1 MSHTDNVKSVERKKI
16 LEVRELRKFFDVHK
30 GMFKRQVGS
39 VRAVNDVS
47 LSVYEGETLGL
58 VGESGSG
65 KTTLGRCVVR
75 ALEPTSGEIMFQ
87 LEDGTIIDLASLTA
101 KELRPYRRHFQMIF
115 QDPYSSLNPRRS
127 VLETIREPIMHNKI
141 ASGEKAVDMVKEMLD
156 LVGLAQS
163 HLNRYPHAFSGGQRQ
178 RIGIAR
184 ALVTSP
190 RLIICDEPVSALDVS
205 VQAQILNLLIDCRR
219 RKSIVRFH
227 RP

>member
-75 ALEPTSGEIMFQ
+75 ALEPTSGRLCF
-87 LEDGTIIDLASLTA
+87 SL
-101 KELRPYRRHFQMIF
+101 KM
-115 QDPYSSLNPRRS
+115 
-127 VLETIREPIMHNKI
+127 
-141 ASGEKAVDMVKEMLD
+141 
-156 LVGLAQS
+156 
-163 HLNRYPHAFSGGQRQ
+163 
-178 RIGIAR
+178 AR
-184 ALVTSP
+184 
-190 RLIICDEPVSALDVS
+190 
-205 VQAQILNLLIDCRR
+205 LLIWLL
-219 RKSIVRFH
+219 
-227 RP
+227 

>member
-1 MSHTDNVKSVERKKI
+1 
-16 LEVRELRKFFDVHK
+16 
-30 GMFKRQVGS
+30 MFKRQVGS

-163 HLNRYPHAFSGGQRQ
+163 PF
-178 RIGIAR
+178 
-184 ALVTSP
+184 
-190 RLIICDEPVSALDVS
+190 
-205 VQAQILNLLIDCRR
+205 
-219 RKSIVRFH
+219 KSLSTCL
-227 RP
+227 